1 MSLTTLTVLA
11 AAIGL
16 LIILYVV
23 AVFQHRRHAPP
34 PVILP
39 VRYAGE
45 LAPRPVAA
53 PPQRSPTFHDAPTR
67 HDAPTLHVMP
77 SRHDTPAASMTFER
91 SQRPRPHPPADD
103 HAAAEGATIRFQRQQ
118 EERVQLLPGRLEIE
132 EGSDRGQEI
141 RFVRVLGEPPEVTI
155 GRGEGPPYRH
165 IKLSARTVSRQ
176 HALLKFENGHWKISN
191 LSQTNPTV
199 VNGEELDDGADYRLL
214 NDGDTIEMGEIVLR
228 FRMG

>member
-1 MSLTTLTVLA
+1 MSLVTLTVLA

-16 LIILYVV
+16 LIIIYVV
-23 AVFQHRRHAPP
+23 AVFRHRRNAPP

-45 LAPRPVAA
+45 LAPRPVAR
-53 PPQRSPTFHDAPTR
+53 PQRSAAFDAPAQ
-67 HDAPTLHVMP
+67 HEDSALHVMS
-77 SRHDTPAASMTFER
+77 SRHDTPSAAMMFER
-91 SQRPRPHPPADD
+91 SPRPPQRPPADD
-103 HAAAEGATIRFQRQQ
+103 EAPAEGATIRFQRQQ
-118 EERVQLLPGRLEIE
+118 EEQVQLLPGRLEIE
-132 EGSDRGQEI
+132 EGSNRGQEI
-141 RFVRVLGEPPEVTI
+141 RFVRVHGEPPEVTI
-155 GRGEGPPYRH
+155 GRGDGPPYRH

-176 HALLKFENGHWKISN
+176 HARLRFENGHWIISN
-191 LSQTNPTV
+191 LSKTNPTV